1 MSGKEYT
8 IQPKFMSATSVL
20 IPPDNTQAMI
30 TFYSHEFTHAPSN
43 TNAEGQM
50 QIKVDLVPQES
61 IIMTPN
67 QAILLAESLITAL
80 KTNGLWKE

>member
-8 IQPKFMSATSVL
+8 IQPKFMSATSIL

-30 TFYSHEFTHAPSN
+30 TFYSHEFTHAPAN

-50 QIKVDLVPQES
+50 QNKSRLGSSGINYYDPKSGHPFWLS
-61 IIMTPN
+61 H
-67 QAILLAESLITAL
+67 
-80 KTNGLWKE
+80 